1 MRSQKVRFE
10 GSKGQMLTGL
20 LDGPDEGSARA
31 YALFAHCFTCT
42 KDYKSVFHINR
53 TLTERG
59 WGVLRF
65 DFTGLGESGG
75 DFAETNLGSNVED
88 FCLAA
93 EYLER
98 NHEPA
103 RLVMGHS
110 LGGQAALRAAHRL
123 PSVKG
128 VVTLATPSEPLELR
142 RHFEGSLEEIERRG
156 EARVLVSGRPFTL
169 KRQFFEDLD
178 RQSRGDVVGTLP
190 CALLVLHAPADEVV
204 PFANAE
210 RLFAAAPHPKA
221 FIPLEGADHLL
232 LREEDSRYAGRCI
245 AAWASRWLPGGTD

>member
-1 MRSQKVRFE
+1 MRSQKIRFE

-98 NHEPA
+98 NCEPA

-123 PSVKG
+123 PSVRG

-245 AAWASRWLPGGTD
+245 AAWASRWLPGGAD